1 MSVDGPVKA
10 LIIAMTQDSAPIVYS
25 LQRLNPERLCF
36 FLPQSSTGL
45 VESHV
50 HPQLSTMP
58 QKWDW
63 IITPDSESFAKS
75 HKVLAELL
83 PKLLRTWNVHPGELV
98 LDITMASP
106 MMAAAMALVG
116 FPYTARVV
124 ALGVAESDRHSDSAV
139 TVIGDR
145 PGVWT
150 QSNPWDEEAVCIRQE
165 AAGYFNHGSYVTAA
179 RVFRRIESRV
189 SGGLKPLYR
198 AFGDI
203 SEGYRQWELFHH
215 QQAWG
220 KLKGGVKALDLA
232 SVWGG
237 PPGMAS
243 FLQSTKEN
251 VRFLEQLVLDPAEV
265 KTNLLY
271 DLLAYAKRQVEQRQ
285 DAEAATRVL
294 LRALTASSQVR
305 LFHTH
310 HIKSW
315 DVRPEQLPHT
325 LQEGFLSGYVSPV
338 DGKYQL
344 PFHAQFRLLEELK
357 DSMGL
362 AFFAQ
367 WPQMKSLLDAADHAV
382 LGQGDTPMKPERFHQ
397 LFEIIMKVSG
407 VQDHDLPK
415 FPTMTL

>member
-1 MSVDGPVKA
+1 MSVDGPVNA
-10 LIIAMTQDSAPIVYS
+10 LLIAMTQDSASIVYS
-25 LQRLNPERLCF
+25 LQRLTPERLCF
-36 FLPQSSTGL
+36 FLPQSCTGL

-50 HPQLSTMP
+50 HPQLSVMP

-63 IITPDSESFAKS
+63 IITPDPESFAKS

-83 PKLLRTWNVHPGELV
+83 PKLLRIWNVNPGGLV

-106 MMAAAMALVG
+106 MMAAAMMLVG

-124 ALGVAESDRHSDSAV
+124 ALGVAGPDSQSDSAV
-139 TVIGDR
+139 KVIGDR
-145 PGVWT
+145 PRIWT
-150 QSNPWDEEAVCIRQE
+150 QSNPWDEEAACIRQE
-165 AAGYFNHGSYVTAA
+165 AAGYFNQGSHATAV

-215 QQAWG
+215 QQAWE

-237 PPGMAS
+237 PPGMPLL
-243 FLQSTKEN
+243 LQAIKEN

-265 KTNLLY
+265 KINLLY
-271 DLLAYAKRQVEQRQ
+271 DLLACAKRRVEQGQ
-285 DAEAATRVL
+285 DAETATRVL
-294 LRALTASSQVR
+294 LRALTASAQAR

-315 DVRPEQLPHT
+315 DVRLEQLPHT
-325 LQEGFLSGYVSPV
+325 LQESFLSGYLSHV

-362 AFFAQ
+362 TFFTQ
-367 WPQMKSLLDAADHAV
+367 WPQMKSLIDAADHAV
-382 LGQGDTPMKPERFHQ
+382 LGQGTAPMKPERWHQ
-397 LFEIIMKVSG
+397 LLEVVMKVSG
-407 VQDHDLPK
+407 VQDNDLPK